1 MNERSSMNRM
11 LAALFIIVCFTPA
24 FAKTGDLQVLSDIL
38 EERIKSRRPEWEL
51 FNKHVDNDSMLI
63 VWQNALPEEKE
74 TYYAVIIITH
84 SVAAAAKNLAEAPPS
99 QSGNRGVEIQGVGQE
114 ARLQEHKRGARISI
128 EFREANFIVRLVAPS
143 EPKGRR
149 FARYIIDSIATL
161 QRRK

>member
-51 FNKHVDNDSMLI
+51 LNKHVDDHSMMI

-74 TYYAVIIITH
+74 TYLAVIIITP
-84 SVAAAAKNLAEAPPS
+84 SIAAAAKRLAEAPPS
-99 QSGNRGVEIQGVGQE
+99 SGGGKVEIQGVGQD
-114 ARLQEHKRGARISI
+114 ARLVEHKRGSQISI
-128 EFREANFIVRLVAPS
+128 EFREANFIVRLMAPS

-161 QRRK
+161 QQRK